1 MQPVETAKVMRILGL
16 FCSSDIPV
24 CTLDQAFMGRIPD
37 IRNFHGSLLTD
48 GSGLCNANITE
59 ELKRTA
65 HSPNSVAFQIRYRGA
80 KGVVVYS
87 PQLPNDHPSLR
98 LRPSMIKCESDDM
111 SLCLVK
117 AAKFTRLRLN
127 REIITLLQSARCTQN
142 NVEFDVSEAVT
153 EIQEHELDL
162 LVKMLYDRVEA
173 ERRLSGMLD
182 SSWIAAASVAGVDMC
197 TEPFWARL
205 LRVVYKRAVRSLRS
219 KTHLPVE
226 KACMLMG
233 VPDPEGVLG
242 EDEISIRSV

>member
-1 MQPVETAKVMRILGL
+1 
-16 FCSSDIPV
+16 
-24 CTLDQAFMGRIPD
+24 
-37 IRNFHGSLLTD
+37 
-48 GSGLCNANITE
+48 
-59 ELKRTA
+59 
-65 HSPNSVAFQIRYRGA
+65 
-80 KGVVVYS
+80 
-87 PQLPNDHPSLR
+87 
-98 LRPSMIKCESDDM
+98 M

-142 NVEFDVSEAVT
+142 NAEFDVSEAVT

-162 LVKMLYDRVEA
+162 LVKMLYDRTEA

-182 SSWIAAASVAGVDMC
+182 ASWIAAASVAGVDIC

-242 EDEISIRSV
+242 EDEISIRSVLSKAISMNIFLLTLLYISDLQGLTPTLLRLSLDLCSCIVTHAFTRGIFVL